1 ARLAGSTFCSLH
13 RLRGRVRVG
22 AASEANLL
30 ALPDTFRNH
39 ELAGGRLVRQRTV
52 QIRKRLLDRWM
63 HALVDLI
70 DLRII
75 RDGFERDVRN
85 GLVNETGLQA
95 FVRILELV
103 VVVARGHEALF
114 GERDRDARGVAG
126 DPAPTPFFGDKCS
139 SAGAAGRVDYQITWI
154 SGHEHAAL
162 NNLRM
167 GLDNKGLSFSIPGNG
182 V

>member
-1 ARLAGSTFCSLH
+1 EQTRGGRFLAGAWGLGTGAGSGCARLAGSTFCSLH

-70 DLRII
+70 DLWII

-103 VVVARGHEALF
+103 VVVARGHQALF
-114 GERDRDARGVAG
+114 GERHRDARSVAG
-126 DPAPTPFFGDKCS
+126 NPAATPFFGDE
-139 SAGAAGRVDYQITWI
+139 GYG
-154 SGHEHAAL
+154 
-162 NNLRM
+162 
-167 GLDNKGLSFSIPGNG
+167 P
-182 V
+182 